1 MATIAE
7 STNQDQLAASLASG
21 ISTLSLKQQ
30 ITFTLYTR
38 QVLPL
43 DGWIFWLNTGQTIT
57 VEGSLHYSTDVEQR
71 EDETIGIDSVIF
83 TTTQQ
88 INDLDISSPNML
100 YIGTIDEIRFSF
112 KRRGNFYK
120 QANVYHYQGDAIYPA
135 MESQIID
142 NPATLDLTDAVVS
155 NSLPFWLSVPNTTV
169 FGMNT
174 PSYQVYPSFLVPN
187 DLVPPYIVAHI
198 EPSDTIAIQSAPEFD
213 ATNSHYQLTKDK
225 VRLTFYGLR
234 NAQILDFQD
243 YIFQYSLNTG
253 NIGIMNI
260 PIVRDEKRM
269 QAELGILGMKKFIEF
284 EVNYYQSR
292 INVIAQQAITSALI
306 SFTTVP
312 FVPS

>member
-100 YIGTIDEIRFSF
+100 YIGTIDEIRF
-112 KRRGNFYK
+112 
-120 QANVYHYQGDAIYPA
+120 
-135 MESQIID
+135 
-142 NPATLDLTDAVVS
+142 
-155 NSLPFWLSVPNTTV
+155 
-169 FGMNT
+169 
-174 PSYQVYPSFLVPN
+174 
-187 DLVPPYIVAHI
+187 
-198 EPSDTIAIQSAPEFD
+198 
-213 ATNSHYQLTKDK
+213 
-225 VRLTFYGLR
+225 
-234 NAQILDFQD
+234 
-243 YIFQYSLNTG
+243 
-253 NIGIMNI
+253 
-260 PIVRDEKRM
+260 
-269 QAELGILGMKKFIEF
+269 
-284 EVNYYQSR
+284 
-292 INVIAQQAITSALI
+292 
-306 SFTTVP
+306 
-312 FVPS
+312 

>member
-1 MATIAE
+1 MATISE
-7 STNQDQLAASLASG
+7 STNQDQLASTLASG
-21 ISTLSLKQQ
+21 ISTLSLKQS

-88 INDLDISSPNML
+88 INDLDISSPSTL
-100 YIGTIDEIRFSF
+100 YIGAIDEIRFSF

-120 QANVYHYQGDAIYPA
+120 QANVFHYQGDAIYPA

-142 NPATLDLTDAVVS
+142 NPATLDIADIVVS

-169 FGMNT
+169 FGMT
-174 PSYQVYPSFLVPN
+174 APAYPVYPSFLVPN

-198 EPSDTIAIQSAPEFD
+198 DPNDTLALQSAPLLD
-213 ATNSHYQLTKDK
+213 ANNSHYQLSKDK
-225 VRLTFYGLR
+225 VKLTFYGLR

-243 YIFQYSLNTG
+243 YIFQYSLNTD
-253 NIGIMNI
+253 NIGIMNS
-260 PIVRDEKRM
+260 PIVRDEKRI
-269 QAELGILGMKKFIEF
+269 QAELGILGMKKFMEF
-284 EVNYYQSR
+284 EINYYQSR
-292 INVIAQQAITSALI
+292 INTIAQQAINSALI
-306 SFTTVP
+306 SFSTVP